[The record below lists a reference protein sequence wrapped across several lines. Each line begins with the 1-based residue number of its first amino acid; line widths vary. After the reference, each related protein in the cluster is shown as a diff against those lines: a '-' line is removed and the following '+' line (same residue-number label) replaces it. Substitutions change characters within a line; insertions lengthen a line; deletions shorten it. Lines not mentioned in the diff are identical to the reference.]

1 MDLSE
6 EVALGSVARRAGPPA
21 PLLAPARGA
30 ASGLLALRTL
40 RWGSAR

>member
-21 PLLAPARGA
+21 PAGTHRWSRLWAAGPEDSKVGGAR
-30 ASGLLALRTL
+30 
-40 RWGSAR
+40 